1 MLGKLARG
9 RSEEEGVPSLRNE
22 KDRRGLVDR
31 LQRLTPDARAQ
42 WGSLDAPRM
51 MCHLNDSL
59 DAGLGKLE
67 VARNGPEV
75 FRHFPL
81 KHLALYVVP
90 MPKNAKAPKELLAR
104 VPAAFDEERLQLLAG
119 METMAAMPGG
129 SGPEHFLLGPMSY
142 DQWNTLNWK
151 HIDHHLRQFGN

>member
-1 MLGKLARG
+1 M
-9 RSEEEGVPSLRNE
+9 PSLRNE
-22 KDRRGLVDR
+22 KDRRGLVER
-31 LQRLTPDARAQ
+31 LEKVRPEAKAQ
-42 WGSLDAPRM
+42 WGSFDAPRM

-59 DAGLGKLE
+59 VAGFGELS
-67 VARNGPEV
+67 VPRRGPAV

-104 VPAAFDEERLQLLAG
+104 APGDFEEERRRLLEG
-119 METMAAMPGG
+119 MERMAAMPEGP
-129 SGPEHFLLGPMSY
+129 GPEHFLLGAMSY

-151 HIDHHLRQFGN
+151 HIDHHLRQFRD